1 MTERELDPIVS
12 ASSSMSNREKLE
24 YIIESG
30 GSNLSVGQRQLI
42 CIARTLIRK
51 PKILLMDE
59 ATANI
64 DERTDSIIQRI
75 IKNDMPETTVVTI
88 AHRLVTIVQYD
99 KIVVLD
105 NGLKKEEGAPLD
117 LINSGGLFSKL
128 VDEGGDIFRAKMTKL
143 ASDRT
148 VDPSSI

>member
-1 MTERELDPIVS
+1 M
-12 ASSSMSNREKLE
+12 
-24 YIIESG
+24 
-30 GSNLSVGQRQLI
+30 I

-75 IKNDMPETTVVTI
+75 IKTEMPDTTVVTI

-105 NGLKKEEGAPLD
+105 NGLKKEEGSPLE
-117 LINSGGLFSKL
+117 LMNSGGLFSKL
-128 VDEGGDIFRAKMTKL
+128 VDEGGDTFRTKMIKL
-143 ASDRT
+143 ASDKT
-148 VDPSSI
+148 LDPSSI